1 MSGPQFSFNFIT
13 RPPQS
18 PVHIMFT
25 RCPVKLDAQAM
36 SKGLHYVVNQAKQHR
51 RRGPNKSNQLQHNK
65 SMTERGLSMLASPI
79 SIQSA
84 NNQFINAVTSTWPN
98 VDLDMQQ
105 RLQDASK
112 PPPTSNS
119 FAPLALHDLVRVIE
133 EEIQLHDGP
142 ITLEKKDA
150 IHHALAAF
158 DGNMNDLQPFINF
171 DRTRNYTRN
180 LVVTDNVS
188 YSLIVL
194 CWNKGKYS
202 PIHDHPSDGCWIRHI
217 QGIVNEVRY
226 ESDGEALVESANA
239 LISHGVSYMDDSL
252 GLHKVGNPSEDVDAI
267 TLHLYAPPFDQCRLW
282 HDPQDATNATTAI
295 ATYDTMFGNRP
306 V

>member
-1 MSGPQFSFNFIT
+1 
-13 RPPQS
+13 
-18 PVHIMFT
+18 
-25 RCPVKLDAQAM
+25 
-36 SKGLHYVVNQAKQHR
+36 
-51 RRGPNKSNQLQHNK
+51 
-65 SMTERGLSMLASPI
+65 
-79 SIQSA
+79 
-84 NNQFINAVTSTWPN
+84 
-98 VDLDMQQ
+98 
-105 RLQDASK
+105 
-112 PPPTSNS
+112 
-119 FAPLALHDLVRVIE
+119 
-133 EEIQLHDGP
+133 
-142 ITLEKKDA
+142 
-150 IHHALAAF
+150 
-158 DGNMNDLQPFINF
+158 MNDLQPFVHF

-180 LVVTDNVS
+180 LVATDNVS
-188 YSLIVL
+188 YSLIML

-202 PIHDHPSDGCWIRHI
+202 PFTTTLH
-217 QGIVNEVRY
+217 Y